1 MKIKILL
8 LFFVIQ
14 TLTVFAADEIS
25 ASVTKKSIGAQAKFE
40 VFINLDGSV
49 RDVAIRKSSGLRSF
63 DDASIEVLKERK
75 FQPDITN
82 GLAVNSSRIILV
94 SQQIEEIKR

>member
-49 RDVAIRKSSGLRSF
+49 RDVAISHVGWVTRDPRVAIAQLTSTAWVQEPTLLKLRS
-63 DDASIEVLKERK
+63 
-75 FQPDITN
+75 PPT
-82 GLAVNSSRIILV
+82 
-94 SQQIEEIKR
+94 